1 MGIRFDTVTRRC
13 SFMRSVYRTEARTGI
28 NHRHSTSAEGEPVLP
43 WATKKLGAAC

>member
-1 MGIRFDTVTRRC
+1 MGIRFDTVTR
-13 SFMRSVYRTEARTGI
+13 MRSVYRTEARTGI